1 MAQSDLP
8 GKIAQDVVDFVPA
21 PVRKLFGAYSK
32 GVDKLTG
39 AVSKPQAGGHYEP
52 NDEQK
57 AEIER
62 EQGRKPVGKKK
73 VARPT
78 KRTAPLATKRVGRKR
93 G

>member
-52 NDEQK
+52 ND
-57 AEIER
+57 
-62 EQGRKPVGKKK
+62 
-73 VARPT
+73 
-78 KRTAPLATKRVGRKR
+78 
-93 G
+93 